1 LTQTDIGFTLH
12 RIIYQGDNDMTPRNT
27 TKELDFLIHETG
39 KDSSMLLAQAVQEGI
54 HILFKRHVM
63 EAYINKH
70 LDRDQAILMLGDE
83 ALSEIDYAWQ
93 AVEKDIA
100 WGLGGA

>member
-1 LTQTDIGFTLH
+1 MAQL
-12 RIIYQGDNDMTPRNT
+12 NT

-39 KDSSMLLAQAVQEGI
+39 KDSSTLLAQAVQEGI
-54 HILFKRHVM
+54 HILFKRQVT

-70 LDRDQAILMLGDE
+70 IDREQALLLIGAEELT
-83 ALSEIDYAWQ
+83 AVDYAWQ

-100 WGLGGA
+100 WGLGNA